1 MSDEP
6 RDIPQPSAGSPEE
19 PTDPLDA
26 MRRPMPGAAGPMPGA
41 AGPMIV
47 SSEHLASTE
56 AWRLSEYEYGLIV
69 AFNAFSRWMTRCMGA
84 VGFTDFSPLDVL
96 VLHNCNHRKRAKR
109 LSDICF
115 VLNIED
121 QHTVN
126 YTLKKLMKAGL
137 VESERRG
144 KEKFYRTTEQGA
156 RTCQEYRDLRE
167 RCLVDTIRSMEAD
180 GEELSETATLLRG
193 LSGIYDQ
200 AARAV
205 SST

>member
-1 MSDEP
+1 MT
-6 RDIPQPSAGSPEE
+6 E
-19 PTDPLDA
+19 PTKPKAPSLLA
-26 MRRPMPGAAGPMPGA
+26 EMTGRLPPGGQ
-41 AGPMIV
+41 PMIV

-56 AWRLSEYEYGLIV
+56 GWRLSEYEYGLIV

-96 VLHNCNHRKRAKR
+96 VLHNVNHRKRPKR

-115 VLNIED
+115 LLNIED

-126 YTLKKLMKAGL
+126 YSLKKLTKAGL
-137 VESERRG
+137 VDGERRG
-144 KEKFYRTTEQGA
+144 KERFYVTSERGA
-156 RTCQEYRDLRE
+156 QVCQDYRDMRE
-167 RCLVDTIRSMEAD
+167 RCLVETIRSLEAD
-180 GEELSETATLLRG
+180 GEDLGHVATLLRG

>member
-6 RDIPQPSAGSPEE
+6 NHPSNSLFEE
-19 PTDPLDA
+19 TNCQTTL
-26 MRRPMPGAAGPMPGA
+26 AAQ
-41 AGPMIV
+41 PMIV
-47 SSEHLASTE
+47 SSDHLASTA

-69 AFNAFSRWMTRCMGA
+69 AFNAFSRWMTRCMA
-84 VGFTDFSPLDVL
+84 AAGFTDFSPLDIL

-126 YTLKKLMKAGL
+126 YSLKKLMKAEL
-137 VESERRG
+137 VESKRRG
-144 KEKFYRTTEQGA
+144 KEKFYLSTEKGA
-156 RTCQEYRDLRE
+156 QTCQEYRDLRE
-167 RCLVDTIRSMEAD
+167 RCLVDTIRSMDAD
-180 GEELSETATLLRG
+180 GKDLSRMATLLRG